1 MKKLILVLL
10 LLPLLVE
17 AKSYKYDKVQVK
29 SRGNSDFFMAAA
41 TAKNENSGIIKLLSN
56 YLYID
61 GRKYELKKKKDNNTY
76 RSNSCLVKFGY
87 NDNELASVEIIGYDH
102 SILYEV
108 LPENKIVASVE

>member
-1 MKKLILVLL
+1 MKKLILILL

-17 AKSYKYDKVQVK
+17 ARSYKYDKVQVK
-29 SRGNSDFFMAAA
+29 SRGNNDLFAGSPQV
-41 TAKNENSGIIKLLSN
+41 KNENTGVIKLLSN